1 MTKSCTC
8 GATCSR
14 RDFLKRT
21 AAGAGALCAA
31 SVLFPGNLFAGPG
44 QDLTVAVTGRCI
56 FNSVVVTHEA
66 QEGLPNPFRSET
78 PFAFSMN
85 EDCAGLEAGVAAVRS
100 GAADIGTLLR
110 PLTEEEK
117 AAGLVETPLDPMAYA
132 VAVSKA
138 NPVDTL
144 TKRQVLDIFAG
155 NITNWKEV
163 GGKDMEILLYKQRC
177 GASYDTLLD
186 KALAESGITKNT
198 ARLEESVMYV
208 EVTDNQLDEIA
219 ANEMAVAMVPRMF
232 FDANSKH
239 LAVDGVAPCRA
250 SEKSGRYPF
259 LARRSLVSR
268 KNASDAATR
277 FLAFATGAHGSQLME
292 KGFAMDWLK
301 AGF

>member
-1 MTKSCTC
+1 MTRACTC

-14 RDFLKRT
+14 RDFLKRS
-21 AAGAGALCAA
+21 AAGAGALIAA
-31 SVLFPGNLFAGPG
+31 SSLFPGSLFAGPG
-44 QDLTVAVTGRCI
+44 RDLTVAVTGRCI
-56 FNSVVVTHEA
+56 FNSVVVTHET
-66 QEGLPNPFRSET
+66 QEGFPNPFRSET

-110 PLTEEEK
+110 PLTDGEK

-138 NPVDTL
+138 NPVNSL
-144 TKRQVLDIFAG
+144 TERQVLEIFAG
-155 NITNWKEV
+155 RITNWKEV

-186 KALAESGITKNT
+186 KALAERGIRKNT
-198 ARLEESVMYV
+198 ERLEDAVMYV

-239 LAVDGVAPCRA
+239 LDVDGVSPCRA
-250 SEKSGRYPF
+250 SEKNGRYPF
-259 LARRSLVSR
+259 LAPRSLVSR
-268 KNASDAATR
+268 TNASDAATR
-277 FLAFATGAHGSQLME
+277 FLAFAKGPHGTALME
-292 KGFAMDWLK
+292 KGFSMDWLK

>member
-1 MTKSCTC
+1 MTCLPRCSGK
-8 GATCSR
+8 CSR
-14 RDFLKRT
+14 REFLKCT

-31 SVLFPGNLFAGPG
+31 SALFPGTLFAGPG
-44 QDLTVAVTGRCI
+44 RDLTVAVTGRCI
-56 FNSVVVTHEA
+56 FNSVVVTHET
-66 QEGLPNPFRSET
+66 QEGLPNPWRSET

-85 EDCAGLEAGVAAVRS
+85 DDCAGLEAGVAAVRS
-100 GAADIGTLLR
+100 GVADIGTLLR
-110 PLTEEEK
+110 ALTDEEK

-138 NPVDTL
+138 NPVDAL
-144 TKRQVLDIFAG
+144 TERQVLEIFAG
-155 NITNWKEV
+155 RITNWKEV

-186 KALAESGITKNT
+186 KALAENGIRKNT
-198 ARLEESVMYV
+198 ARLDEAVMYV

-219 ANEMAVAMVPRMF
+219 ATEMAVAMVPRMF

-239 LAVDGVAPCRA
+239 LSVDGVGPCRE
-250 SEKSGRYPF
+250 SEKNGRYPF
-259 LARRSLVSR
+259 LAPRSLVSR
-268 KNASDAATR
+268 KNASDAAIR
-277 FLAFATGAHGSQLME
+277 FLAFAKGAHGRQLME